1 MELNLIKSQPLSSS
15 SSSPPA
21 NFKKRKRNKFD
32 KRRSKSKQSATNN
45 GNANSNDSSD
55 TSDAS
60 DASDSDS
67 SDSDSNYSSSF
78 KEKEKQRRTD
88 GNLIISNSLKLNQK
102 KAPTTTSTQSTT
114 ELETQ
119 KQKQISKDNMDRE
132 KEASLL
138 EYYKTHH
145 PRIRDME
152 SMGPSITI
160 PPPPTTTTITRT
172 QFSSLNNMHP
182 HLTRILTDETGN
194 FRFAN
199 GATNVQRKVW
209 DLLFNQGKPVPIPG
223 SITNKALKNLVISSK
238 TGSGKTLSY
247 LLPILNDLYTS
258 SILGKEKEKEGNK
271 DTKDP
276 RNLLPT
282 GTILIMLPTRE
293 LAQQTHAQ
301 FVLPIVRKLAAR
313 VLVPLLLCGGGG
325 GGRVHSKSKNKNQG
339 ETDTRKSEKKSL
351 TKGAP
356 ILIGTPGRIL
366 DHCLRTSAIW
376 GDDNLIKFGLEKCKV
391 RLRAGAASEA
401 ACSSWS
407 DTLITTV
414 FSRAQR
420 IWGVSVSVSG
430 VSPNTILSNSTPQKL
445 HQLTHSFSFDR
456 FARRSGLCWTSST
469 CC

>member
-1 MELNLIKSQPLSSS
+1 
-15 SSSPPA
+15 
-21 NFKKRKRNKFD
+21 
-32 KRRSKSKQSATNN
+32 
-45 GNANSNDSSD
+45 
-55 TSDAS
+55 
-60 DASDSDS
+60 
-67 SDSDSNYSSSF
+67 
-78 KEKEKQRRTD
+78 
-88 GNLIISNSLKLNQK
+88 
-102 KAPTTTSTQSTT
+102 
-114 ELETQ
+114 
-119 KQKQISKDNMDRE
+119 
-132 KEASLL
+132 
-138 EYYKTHH
+138 
-145 PRIRDME
+145 
-152 SMGPSITI
+152 
-160 PPPPTTTTITRT
+160 
-172 QFSSLNNMHP
+172 MHP